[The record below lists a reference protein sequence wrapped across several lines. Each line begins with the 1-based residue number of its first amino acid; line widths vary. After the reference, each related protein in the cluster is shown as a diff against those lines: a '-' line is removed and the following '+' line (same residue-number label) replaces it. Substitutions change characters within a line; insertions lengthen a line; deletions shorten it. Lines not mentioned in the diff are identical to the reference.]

1 LFEPQLNFA
10 LEEDKL
16 HHQFYFRNKQ
26 PKANEILK
34 YVPTGGG
41 DTEETYADI
50 VLLPNLENTGYV
62 LILSG
67 ITMAASEAA
76 GDLVA
81 SSSFSGEISH
91 LLGRDAARNR
101 YFELL
106 LKTRTIAGAA
116 RNSQNRGLSH
126 AAIQRNRQL
135 KTRAVTARLLRKLLL
150 SRPEAQSPDRVL
162 KSRERFENI
171 DEHL

>member
-1 LFEPQLNFA
+1 MARMEYGKYF
-10 LEEDKL
+10 
-16 HHQFYFRNKQ
+16 HQARSGM
-26 PKANEILK
+26 LK
-34 YVPTGGG
+34 GARLSTGGG

-50 VLLPNLENTGYV
+50 ALLPNLENTGSV

-81 SSSFSGEISH
+81 SSGFSGELSR

-116 RNSQNRGLSH
+116 RNSQIVAYRM
-126 AAIQRNRQL
+126 
-135 KTRAVTARLLRKLLL
+135 V
-150 SRPEAQSPDRVL
+150 QSSETV
-162 KSRERFENI
+162 N
-171 DEHL
+171 